1 MRDRAFMH
9 VLNVGAF
16 CAFIDAR
23 VRVGSKNFVL
33 LSGKSRGKMR
43 SRVKWYNGGLEQW
56 EMCAVGS
63 CRSCTNAYWVLL
75 ACGCLSPPPPSFRD
89 VTIISSRMRLL
100 CSGPCNPSNILS
112 GACIAPRASATF
124 SHPSVSWA
132 WLVQTNKVHFSC
144 TYIMSYCLPWCS
156 AHGPECMLQCIQS
169 EFYTFFS
176 LLSHRCSFAF
186 VLSQLIKV
194 SSASA
199 VEHTSH

>member
-1 MRDRAFMH
+1 MADWSSGR
-9 VLNVGAF
+9 
-16 CAFIDAR
+16 CAQLAP
-23 VRVGSKNFVL
+23 VAHAPTPTGCC
-33 LSGKSRGKMR
+33 
-43 SRVKWYNGGLEQW
+43 WHA
-56 EMCAVGS
+56 AV
-63 CRSCTNAYWVLL
+63 
-75 ACGCLSPPPPSFRD
+75 CLPPSFRD